1 MLKVNDDKVLKFI
14 NDYRSKLG
22 ELCEKAK
29 ENADKLT
36 DIPDDLRE
44 QIRIELLKE
53 YGKPY
58 QDKLDYLMQ
67 FVDEEVEPIRSAT

>member
-14 NDYRSKLG
+14 DNYRSKLG
-22 ELCEKAK
+22 ELSEKAK

-44 QIRIELLKE
+44 QIRIELFKE

-58 QDKLDYLMQ
+58 EDKHDYLMQ
-67 FVDEEVEPIRSAT
+67 FVDEEVDPHPTE